1 MKTILENFLDALDI
15 SYTKRFTRN
24 LFEEH
29 PHKNNMYGLKKM
41 LDVYG
46 VNTLGVYVEKK
57 KLSELNFPCILHTH
71 GDFVIGL
78 SCDANTIKFLQ
89 HGKETTLTHDVFS
102 KTWTGNALVVQK
114 TTNATEP
121 DYKEHQR
128 DELIS
133 FVKAYSIPVMLVL
146 AVIIGLVGNWE
157 SINIFEIIRILLSC
171 SGIFVCAM
179 LMEKQLYGESRY
191 GDRVC
196 SLFHHADCSSV
207 LDGPMAKV
215 FGISWSEIGLGY
227 FAANILLLVLI
238 PSSSEFVT
246 VINWIAMLYGI
257 WSIYYQWCV
266 AKSWCV
272 LCIIVQTIIWAMGI
286 IAAMPYFTT
295 PFMFSLIYSL
305 QSCIVFTISIVAVHQ
320 YASAFT
326 TEKECVHAVQR
337 YRALKA
343 NGDVAKAL
351 IEKSEYHETTLSD
364 SSIIFGNPNAKIR
377 LTILSNPH
385 CNPCAR
391 MHKRVERLLSMK
403 EKEICVQYIFS
414 SFNETLEDSSRYLI
428 YCYISNHI
436 DEALRK
442 LASWYAKDKFDYERI
457 LKNNVEHLH
466 TEEIENEMEKHRNWR
481 NRTSITATP
490 TILVNGHIL
499 PKEYEVEDLVMIAN
513 INITEKNILQ
523 DINGRSTTPLGA
535 ESQSAEETVLL
546 FNHSKQ
552 KL

>member
-457 LKNNVEHLH
+457 LKNNLEHLH

-535 ESQSAEETVLL
+535 ESLSAEETV
-546 FNHSKQ
+546 
-552 KL
+552 

>member
-102 KTWTGNALVVQK
+102 KTWTGNALVVQE

-133 FVKAYSIPVMLVL
+133 NAKTYSIPVMLVL

-257 WSIYYQWCV
+257 WSIYYQWRV
-266 AKSWCV
+266 AKSWCM
-272 LCIIVQTIIWAMGI
+272 LCVIVQTIIWAMGI

-295 PFMFSLIYSL
+295 PFMFSLICSL
-305 QSCIVFTISIVAVHQ
+305 QSCIVFTISIVAVHK
-320 YASAFT
+320 YASACT

-499 PKEYEVEDLVMIAN
+499 PEEYVLEDLAMIAN

-535 ESQSAEETVLL
+535 ESLSAEETV
-546 FNHSKQ
+546 
-552 KL
+552 

>member
-102 KTWTGNALVVQK
+102 KTWTGNALVVQE

-133 FVKAYSIPVMLVL
+133 NAKTYSIPLMLVL

-257 WSIYYQWCV
+257 WSIYYQWRV
-266 AKSWCV
+266 AKSWCM
-272 LCIIVQTIIWAMGI
+272 LCVIVQTIIWAMGI

-295 PFMFSLIYSL
+295 PFMFSLICSL

-320 YASAFT
+320 YASACT

-499 PKEYEVEDLVMIAN
+499 PEEYVLEDLAMIAN

-535 ESQSAEETVLL
+535 ESLSAEETV
-546 FNHSKQ
+546 
-552 KL
+552 

>member
-29 PHKNNMYGLKKM
+29 PHNNNMYGLKKM

-102 KTWTGNALVVQK
+102 KTWTGNALVVQE

-146 AVIIGLVGNWE
+146 AVIIGLVSNLG

-257 WSIYYQWCV
+257 WSIYYQWRV

-295 PFMFSLIYSL
+295 PFMFSLICSL

-320 YASAFT
+320 YASACT

-457 LKNNVEHLH
+457 FKNNVEHLH

-499 PKEYEVEDLVMIAN
+499 PKEYVLEDLAMIAN
-513 INITEKNILQ
+513 INITEKNILL

-535 ESQSAEETVLL
+535 ESLSAEETV
-546 FNHSKQ
+546 
-552 KL
+552 

>member
-102 KTWTGNALVVQK
+102 KTWTGNALVVQE

-257 WSIYYQWCV
+257 WSIYYQWRV

-295 PFMFSLIYSL
+295 PFMFSLICSL
-305 QSCIVFTISIVAVHQ
+305 QSCIVFTISIVAVHK
-320 YASAFT
+320 YASACT

-499 PKEYEVEDLVMIAN
+499 PKEYVLEDLAMIAN

-535 ESQSAEETVLL
+535 ESLSAEETV
-546 FNHSKQ
+546 
-552 KL
+552 

>member
-102 KTWTGNALVVQK
+102 KTWTGNALVVQE
-114 TTNATEP
+114 TTDATEP

-133 FVKAYSIPVMLVL
+133 NAKTYSIPLMLAL
-146 AVIIGLVGNWE
+146 AVVVGLVSNLG
-157 SINIFEIIRILLSC
+157 SINVFEAMRILLSG

-535 ESQSAEETVLL
+535 ESLSAEETV
-546 FNHSKQ
+546 
-552 KL
+552 

>member
-102 KTWTGNALVVQK
+102 KTWTGNALVVQE

-133 FVKAYSIPVMLVL
+133 NAKTYSIPLMLAL
-146 AVIIGLVGNWE
+146 AVVVGLVSNLG
-157 SINIFEIIRILLSC
+157 SINVFEAMRILLSC

-196 SLFHHADCSSV
+196 SLFHHTDCGSV

-215 FGISWSEIGLGY
+215 FGISWSEIGLG
-227 FAANILLLVLI
+227 FFIANILLLSVY
-238 PSSSEFVT
+238 PSSVGVVA
-246 VINWIAMLYGI
+246 VISWIAMLYGV
-257 WSIYYQWCV
+257 WSVCYQWRV

-272 LCIIVQTIIWAMGI
+272 LCLIVQAIIWAQGI
-286 IAAMPYFTT
+286 MAIIQYSSVPFTLNLFSSLFACMLFAVCIMAA
-295 PFMFSLIYSL
+295 
-305 QSCIVFTISIVAVHQ
+305 HQ
-320 YASAFT
+320 YANAYAA
-326 TEKECVHAVQR
+326 EDERINAVQK

-343 NGDVAKAL
+343 NSAVAKVL
-351 IEKSEYHETTLSD
+351 FEQSGYYETSLKD
-364 SSIIFGNPNAKIR
+364 SSIIFGNVNAKIR
-377 LTILSNPH
+377 VTILSNPH

-499 PKEYEVEDLVMIAN
+499 PEEYVVEDLAMIAN

-535 ESQSAEETVLL
+535 DQLSAEESV
-546 FNHSKQ
+546 
-552 KL
+552 

>member
-24 LFEEH
+24 MFQEH

-46 VNTLGVYVEKK
+46 VKTMGVYVDTKD
-57 KLSELNFPCILHTH
+57 LLELNYPCILHIH

-78 SCDANTIKFLQ
+78 DCKANTVRFLQ
-89 HGKETTLTHDVFS
+89 HGKETTLSYDVFRQ
-102 KTWTGNALVVQK
+102 TWTGNALVVQE

-133 FVKAYSIPVMLVL
+133 NAKTYSIPLMLAL
-146 AVIIGLVGNWE
+146 AVVVGLVSNLG
-157 SINIFEIIRILLSC
+157 SINVFEAMRILLSC

-196 SLFHHADCSSV
+196 SLFHHTDCGSV

-215 FGISWSEIGLGY
+215 FGISWSEIGLG
-227 FAANILLLVLI
+227 FFIANILLLSVY
-238 PSSSEFVT
+238 PSSVGVVA
-246 VINWIAMLYGI
+246 VISWIAMLYGV
-257 WSIYYQWCV
+257 WSVCYQWRV

-272 LCIIVQTIIWAMGI
+272 LCLIVQAIIWAQGI
-286 IAAMPYFTT
+286 MAIIQYSSVPFTLNLFSSLFACMFFAVCIMAA
-295 PFMFSLIYSL
+295 
-305 QSCIVFTISIVAVHQ
+305 HQ
-320 YASAFT
+320 YANAYAA
-326 TEKECVHAVQR
+326 EDERINAVQK

-343 NGDVAKAL
+343 NSAVAKVL
-351 IEKSEYHETTLSD
+351 FEQSGYYETSLKD
-364 SSIIFGNPNAKIR
+364 SSIIFGNVNAKIR
-377 LTILSNPH
+377 VTILSNPH

-428 YCYISNHI
+428 SCYFNNTGK
-436 DEALRK
+436 EALRRFE
-442 LASWYAKDKFDYERI
+442 LWYTKEKYDYERI
-457 LKNNVEHLH
+457 VKQNFESIH
-466 TEEIENEMEKHRNWR
+466 THEIEEQMKKHAAWR
-481 NRTSITATP
+481 KKTSLVATP
-490 TILVNGHIL
+490 TVLVNGHIL
-499 PKEYEVEDLVMIAN
+499 PDEYDLEDLAMIAN

-535 ESQSAEETVLL
+535 ESLSAEKAV
-546 FNHSKQ
+546 HSFT
-552 KL
+552 

>member
-1 MKTILENFLDALDI
+1 MKTILENFLEALDI
-15 SYTKRFTRN
+15 CYTKRFTRN

-102 KTWTGNALVVQK
+102 KTWTGNALVVQE

-133 FVKAYSIPVMLVL
+133 NAKTYSIPVMLVL
-146 AVIIGLVGNWE
+146 AAIVGLVSNLG
-157 SINIFEIIRILLSC
+157 SIDVFEAMRILLSC
-171 SGIFVCAM
+171 AGIFVCAM

-257 WSIYYQWCV
+257 WSIYYQWRV
-266 AKSWCV
+266 AKSWCM
-272 LCIIVQTIIWAMGI
+272 LCVIVQTIIWAMGI

-295 PFMFSLIYSL
+295 PFMFSLICSL

-320 YASAFT
+320 YASACT

-499 PKEYEVEDLVMIAN
+499 PEEYVLEDLAMIAN

-535 ESQSAEETVLL
+535 ESLSAEETV
-546 FNHSKQ
+546 
-552 KL
+552 

>member
-1 MKTILENFLDALDI
+1 
-15 SYTKRFTRN
+15 
-24 LFEEH
+24 
-29 PHKNNMYGLKKM
+29 
-41 LDVYG
+41 
-46 VNTLGVYVEKK
+46 
-57 KLSELNFPCILHTH
+57 
-71 GDFVIGL
+71 
-78 SCDANTIKFLQ
+78 
-89 HGKETTLTHDVFS
+89 
-102 KTWTGNALVVQK
+102 
-114 TTNATEP
+114 
-121 DYKEHQR
+121 
-128 DELIS
+128 
-133 FVKAYSIPVMLVL
+133 
-146 AVIIGLVGNWE
+146 
-157 SINIFEIIRILLSC
+157 
-171 SGIFVCAM
+171 
-179 LMEKQLYGESRY
+179 
-191 GDRVC
+191 
-196 SLFHHADCSSV
+196 
-207 LDGPMAKV
+207 
-215 FGISWSEIGLGY
+215 
-227 FAANILLLVLI
+227 
-238 PSSSEFVT
+238 
-246 VINWIAMLYGI
+246 
-257 WSIYYQWCV
+257 
-266 AKSWCV
+266 
-272 LCIIVQTIIWAMGI
+272 
-286 IAAMPYFTT
+286 MPYFTT

-535 ESQSAEETVLL
+535 ESLSAEETV
-546 FNHSKQ
+546 
-552 KL
+552 

>member
-102 KTWTGNALVVQK
+102 KTWTGNALVVQE

-133 FVKAYSIPVMLVL
+133 NAKTYSIPVMLVL

-257 WSIYYQWCV
+257 WSIYYQWRV
-266 AKSWCV
+266 AKSWCM
-272 LCIIVQTIIWAMGI
+272 LCVIVQTIIWAMGI

-295 PFMFSLIYSL
+295 PFMFSLICSL

-320 YASAFT
+320 YASACT

-499 PKEYEVEDLVMIAN
+499 PEEYVLEDLAMIAN

-535 ESQSAEETVLL
+535 ESLSAEETV
-546 FNHSKQ
+546 
-552 KL
+552 